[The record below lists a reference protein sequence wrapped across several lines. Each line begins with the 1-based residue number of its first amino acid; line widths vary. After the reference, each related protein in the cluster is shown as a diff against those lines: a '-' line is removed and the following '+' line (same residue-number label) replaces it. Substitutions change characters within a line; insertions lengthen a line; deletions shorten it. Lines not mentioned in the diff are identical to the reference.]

1 MGDPS
6 QLDPTLGGGFDAM
19 FVIIPVIIVIGIVA
33 TVGLVIY
40 RSVHVARAGRNP
52 LTLDTDIA
60 LAALDS
66 PLLAPA
72 TSLEK
77 RLREVDDLHARGVIS
92 DAEHASARA
101 AILAG

>member
-19 FVIIPVIIVIGIVA
+19 FVVIPVLVVIGVVTTVA
-33 TVGLVIY
+33 LVIY
-40 RSVHVARAGRNP
+40 RGVHVARAGRNP

-60 LAALDS
+60 IAALDS
-66 PLLAPA
+66 PLLASA

-101 AILAG
+101 AIISG